1 MLLNR
6 FQRLFGHDESV
17 VDHANWL
24 TDRQQIIRIIQR
36 LQQNRSLLEA
46 RIGNHPET
54 FSTAVIGLNPKTG
67 IMALDE
73 ITPAKGHK
81 LFMKHGV
88 INLSG
93 RSDGVEVE
101 FDLEFIAQRSQADI
115 AYYQVGIPK
124 AVIYIQ
130 RRDIHRVPLNGAPV
144 FRGQRGL
151 EGQQILNG
159 YASDVSLHGIGIV
172 LKKFETLHKGEEF
185 TTCLVEI
192 PGNQP
197 IYFGLEIRFA
207 QQIQHRR
214 TTRIGGRFLDL
225 SKHERNRLKK
235 IILQM
240 ERKHAALGVR

>member
-6 FQRLFGHDESV
+6 FQRLFGHNESM
-17 VDHANWL
+17 VDHANWV
-24 TDRQQIIRIIQR
+24 TDRQQIIRIMQR
-36 LQQNRSLLEA
+36 LQQNRCLLEA
-46 RIGNHPET
+46 RISKNPEI
-54 FSTAVIGLNPKTG
+54 FSTAVIGINPKTG

-73 ITPAKGHK
+73 IAPTNGHK
-81 LFMKHGV
+81 LFMKHG
-88 INLSG
+88 IIHLSG

-101 FDLEFIAQRSQADI
+101 FDLEYIAERSQAGI

-124 AVIYIQ
+124 AVIYLQ
-130 RRDIHRVPLNGAPV
+130 RRDIHRVPLNGAPA
-144 FRGQRGL
+144 FRGQRGTND
-151 EGQQILNG
+151 QQILSG

-172 LKKFETLHKGEEF
+172 LKKFVSLHKGEEL

-192 PGNQP
+192 PGNKP

-207 QQIQHRR
+207 QQIPHRR